1 MSHSESLNLLD
12 PEEMQDTI
20 APIIGESH
28 VRPAWG
34 SDFHTRLSL
43 KPKGKVGLFTVRAN
57 SIQVHIKPPMP
68 FFGVNVPLG
77 RPLSIS
83 QASRPHEFL
92 DDINL
97 TRPDRPID
105 IKAAVDCRVLAVI
118 LYREMMQEHAARL
131 TRSARP
137 LESRMQTGLSMKTPD
152 GHALGRSLARL
163 WSAPLPD
170 SQTPG
175 AQIRLAELEDDVITN
190 FILAATE
197 TGDYADQSSP
207 NIAPHCLRLA
217 EDYLCARLDRPVS
230 RAELAAAS
238 GASIR
243 TLSRAFMRRHGLGP
257 MQFLKARRL
266 DATYRDLL
274 GTSPEYT
281 SVTEVALRYGFN
293 HLGKFASDYR
303 QTFGESP
310 SATLRGRSY
319 SDCAGIN

>member
-12 PEEMQDTI
+12 PEEMQEAL
-20 APIIGESH
+20 APTIGESH
-28 VRPAWG
+28 VRPSRG
-34 SDFHTRLSL
+34 TDFHTKLSL

-83 QASRPHEFL
+83 QASRPHEFQ

-105 IKAAVDCRVLAVI
+105 IKAAVDCRILVVI
-118 LYREMMQEHAARL
+118 LYREMLQEHVARL

-152 GHALGRSLARL
+152 GHALVRSLARL
-163 WSAPLPD
+163 WSEPL
-170 SQTPG
+170 SGSLAPG
-175 AQIRLAELEDDVITN
+175 AQIRMAELEDDAITAY
-190 FILAATE
+190 IVAATE
-197 TGDYADQSSP
+197 ADDDSNRIMPDTSP
-207 NIAPHCLRLA
+207 RAISLA
-217 EDYLCARLDRPVS
+217 EDYLCARLDQPVS
-230 RAELAAAS
+230 RAELAEAS
-238 GASIR
+238 SASIR
-243 TLSRAFMRRHGLGP
+243 TLSRGFMRRHGMGP
-257 MQFLKARRL
+257 MQFLKARRI
-266 DATYRDLL
+266 DAAYRDLL
-274 GTSPEYT
+274 GANPEST

-303 QTFGESP
+303 QAFRESP
-310 SATLRGRSY
+310 SVTLRT
-319 SDCAGIN
+319 